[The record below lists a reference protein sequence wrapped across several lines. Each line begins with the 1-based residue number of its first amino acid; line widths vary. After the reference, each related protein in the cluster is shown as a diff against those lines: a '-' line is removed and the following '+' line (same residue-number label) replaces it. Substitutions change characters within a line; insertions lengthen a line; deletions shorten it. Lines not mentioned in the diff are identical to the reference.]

1 VDLGITVFGP
11 AARAAAK
18 GAHVERH
25 AAGAGLVAGVRRQV
39 VPAAAC
45 NVAATTATATTAP
58 ALAVRDCTRAMGV

>member
-1 VDLGITVFGP
+1 MFGP

-39 VPAAAC
+39 VPAAARY
-45 NVAATTATATTAP
+45 VAATTATTA
-58 ALAVRDCTRAMGV
+58 ALAVRDWTRSMGV

>member
-1 VDLGITVFGP
+1 MFGP

-39 VPAAAC
+39 VPAAARY
-45 NVAATTATATTAP
+45 VAATTATTAA
-58 ALAVRDCTRAMGV
+58 ALAVRDWTRSMGV